1 MQEDN
6 LLQLR
11 KIFAKDYE
19 IYVYLDNQNRLI
31 AASYEDEFEV
41 KTSYDGSDL
50 DSRIQVSA
58 QIAFHG
64 DKSLPSSYNG
74 QLTLSFEETDEAP
87 CTLIADFKGESTV
100 SDKDAERT
108 GSLEIDCSL
117 SENDTTTDAML
128 IFDTVYNL
136 EDREL
141 SWEASLS
148 AEEFSAELGSDF
160 SISSEEDNI
169 SFVIDDFSIKVT
181 TSDKTYKLSFDTD
194 ITYSVL
200 TEEVPTPSGTEY
212 NLFEMNETELIDLF
226 SSF

>member
-1 MQEDN
+1 
-6 LLQLR
+6 
-11 KIFAKDYE
+11 
-19 IYVYLDNQNRLI
+19 
-31 AASYEDEFEV
+31 
-41 KTSYDGSDL
+41 
-50 DSRIQVSA
+50 
-58 QIAFHG
+58 
-64 DKSLPSSYNG
+64 
-74 QLTLSFEETDEAP
+74 
-87 CTLIADFKGESTV
+87 
-100 SDKDAERT
+100 
-108 GSLEIDCSL
+108 
-117 SENDTTTDAML
+117 ML

>member
-1 MQEDN
+1 M
-6 LLQLR
+6 
-11 KIFAKDYE
+11 
-19 IYVYLDNQNRLI
+19 
-31 AASYEDEFEV
+31 
-41 KTSYDGSDL
+41 
-50 DSRIQVSA
+50 
-58 QIAFHG
+58 
-64 DKSLPSSYNG
+64 
-74 QLTLSFEETDEAP
+74 
-87 CTLIADFKGESTV
+87 IADFKGESTV

-108 GSLEIDCSL
+108 GSLEIDFSL

-160 SISSEEDNI
+160 SIASEEDNI

-226 SSF
+226 SSFFCIEILRDYKIEDEIDKFLIG